1 MRLVKRD
8 DVLWLRHLQEVGMPV
23 PPGHSAVFR
32 VGDADILFQPMRPG
46 PSGRATP
53 GLRAAGTN
61 RAVWSSIP
69 LSTVVDLELVRVL
82 PEDSPAPLADAGKP
96 RLSRTHKAESHEPS
110 GAAKDSF
117 EAVAVPPSRTPAF
130 DAYIMVDWSAA
141 SAPKTGKD
149 SVWWCLCAWLGGRLV
164 VEANENSPTR
174 QLCFD
179 VLRTQL
185 RKLVADGS
193 SVLVGFDFPFGY
205 PAGFAAALGLG
216 GQWPWRA
223 VWDELAARIT
233 DNQAGGTNN
242 RFQVA
247 SDLNLRVG
255 VSEGPFWGRPQD
267 RTFPQLQ
274 TTQPTYP
281 VGALDRLREA
291 DRHARGVQPVWKLW
305 GNGSVGG
312 QTLLGVPMLARLRDD
327 DHLRGFAAVWPFET
341 GCRLPPRDKPRII
354 FAEVYPSLVKLP
366 ADSGGRV
373 KDSVQ
378 VEAIARHLA
387 CHDASDTLSDLFA
400 APATLEPAVRDRV
413 ETEEG
418 WILGVKPVRIGP
430 RAFT

>member
-1 MRLVKRD
+1 
-8 DVLWLRHLQEVGMPV
+8 MPV

-179 VLRTQL
+179 VLRTQD
-185 RKLVADGS
+185 RKSTRLNS
-193 SVLVGFDFPFGY
+193 S
-205 PAGFAAALGLG
+205 
-216 GQWPWRA
+216 
-223 VWDELAARIT
+223 
-233 DNQAGGTNN
+233 
-242 RFQVA
+242 
-247 SDLNLRVG
+247 
-255 VSEGPFWGRPQD
+255 
-267 RTFPQLQ
+267 
-274 TTQPTYP
+274 
-281 VGALDRLREA
+281 
-291 DRHARGVQPVWKLW
+291 H
-305 GNGSVGG
+305 
-312 QTLLGVPMLARLRDD
+312 
-327 DHLRGFAAVWPFET
+327 
-341 GCRLPPRDKPRII
+341 
-354 FAEVYPSLVKLP
+354 
-366 ADSGGRV
+366 
-373 KDSVQ
+373 
-378 VEAIARHLA
+378 
-387 CHDASDTLSDLFA
+387 
-400 APATLEPAVRDRV
+400 
-413 ETEEG
+413 
-418 WILGVKPVRIGP
+418 
-430 RAFT
+430 